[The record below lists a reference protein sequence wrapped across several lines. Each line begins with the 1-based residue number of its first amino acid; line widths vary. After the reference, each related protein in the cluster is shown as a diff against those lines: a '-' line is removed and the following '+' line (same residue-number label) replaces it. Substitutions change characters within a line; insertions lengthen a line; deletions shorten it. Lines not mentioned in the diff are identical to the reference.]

1 MNRRAQHRSWI
12 LGIHGR
18 AAGAALALAMMLV
31 PAVLAPG
38 SAQAQ
43 TYTESVLHS
52 FPGSPDGA
60 NPYAGLVR
68 DAQGNLYGTTVN
80 GGAQA
85 KGTVFK
91 VDATGNET
99 VLYSFT
105 GAGGDGASPT
115 GLLVR
120 DAQGNL
126 YGTTVFGGA
135 SGKGTVFKVDATGNE
150 TVLYSFTGAGG
161 DGANPE
167 AGVVQDAQGNL
178 YGTTAYGGAGNCSN
192 GSFYGCG
199 AVFKVDTTG
208 NETVLYSFTGTGG
221 DGAEPAGLVRD
232 GQGNRYGTTSAG
244 GDLACRAPAG
254 CGTVFK
260 VDTTGNETVLSSF
273 TGTGGGG
280 AEPAGLVRDA
290 QGNLYGTTVFGG
302 AYGNGTVFKV
312 DTTGNETVL
321 YSFTGTSGDGANPE
335 AGVVQDAQGNLYG
348 TTNMGGDLA
357 CASVHGC
364 GTVFKLMLGAATK
377 TTLMSSQNPSTFGQ
391 SVTFTATVSSTSPGT
406 ISGTVNFMDGA
417 TLLGSGTVSSGK
429 ATYTT
434 TALTGGSHSITAVY
448 GGDSNFAGSTSNTVS
463 QVVSEATTTTT
474 LASSQNPSIFGQSV
488 TFTATVSSTSPG
500 TISGTVNF
508 MDGATLLGSGTVSSG
523 KATYT
528 TTALAGGSHSIT
540 AVYGGDANFAGSTS
554 NTVSQVVSKAA
565 TTTTLASSQSPSS
578 FGQSVTF
585 TAT

>member
-150 TVLYSFTGAGG
+150 TVLYSVTGAGG

-232 GQGNRYGTTSAG
+232 GQGNLYGTTSAG

-260 VDTTGNETVLSSF
+260 VDTTGNETVLYSF
-273 TGTGGGG
+273 TGTGGG
-280 AEPAGLVRDA
+280 
-290 QGNLYGTTVFGG
+290 
-302 AYGNGTVFKV
+302 
-312 DTTGNETVL
+312 
-321 YSFTGTSGDGANPE
+321 
-335 AGVVQDAQGNLYG
+335 
-348 TTNMGGDLA
+348 
-357 CASVHGC
+357 
-364 GTVFKLMLGAATK
+364 
-377 TTLMSSQNPSTFGQ
+377 
-391 SVTFTATVSSTSPGT
+391 
-406 ISGTVNFMDGA
+406 
-417 TLLGSGTVSSGK
+417 
-429 ATYTT
+429 
-434 TALTGGSHSITAVY
+434 
-448 GGDSNFAGSTSNTVS
+448 
-463 QVVSEATTTTT
+463 
-474 LASSQNPSIFGQSV
+474 
-488 TFTATVSSTSPG
+488 
-500 TISGTVNF
+500 
-508 MDGATLLGSGTVSSG
+508 
-523 KATYT
+523 
-528 TTALAGGSHSIT
+528 
-540 AVYGGDANFAGSTS
+540 
-554 NTVSQVVSKAA
+554 
-565 TTTTLASSQSPSS
+565 
-578 FGQSVTF
+578 
-585 TAT
+585 